1 MHIKVDDGPPPM
13 LPEHEPPS
21 NDAYLEPEQPAG
33 TPPPHAP
40 MQEVS
45 PVLPVE
51 FSDCEMLAVS
61 NVQFPFPDC
70 EGC

>member
-13 LPEHEPPS
+13 LPEHEEPPS

-33 TPPPHAP
+33 TPPPHVP

-45 PVLPVE
+45 PVLR
-51 FSDCEMLAVS
+51 
-61 NVQFPFPDC
+61 N
-70 EGC
+70 